1 MIRAALSGSD
11 TLGTHRASERELET
25 ERPFKTSE
33 QTRELMAKGKRN
45 IKAGNIIKK
54 QAFAE
59 WDQCWNA
66 DLEYKGSAS
75 VFERALCLRSSS
87 LSECVCENVHLAV
100 SSVC

>member
-11 TLGTHRASERELET
+11 TLGTHRASERELER

-33 QTRELMAKGKRN
+33 QTRELMAKGKGN

-54 QAFAE
+54 EAFAE

-66 DLEYKGSAS
+66 DLEYKGRKRVCLNERCVLDHHHSAS
-75 VFERALCLRSSS
+75 V
-87 LSECVCENVHLAV
+87 
-100 SSVC
+100 SV